1 MDITTW
7 IAFIVAN
14 WMIIL
19 VVFIVFALIGYG
31 LGKLFWKS

>member
-31 LGKLFWKS
+31 LGKLIWKS